1 MQKCVAIREGR
12 GSRATY
18 TTHTQFFKSLYIEE
32 KGVGIRKLFALT
44 FE

>member
-1 MQKCVAIREGR
+1 MDCYKRRREKESYIYNTCTVFQKPVRKR
-12 GSRATY
+12 
-18 TTHTQFFKSLYIEE
+18 K